1 MSSLNPLCCV
11 CPEMLSFTA
20 GMQLNQAM
28 TLQQTAVPHCLLLG
42 SASKLPIVPRLLW
55 CVQVKAQMQDPAAL
69 KQSLSSVRLVM
80 RVFYSMNSP
89 GLTEV
94 SSCACC
100 AEQSDALLSLHQGS
114 RAVNSDALAG
124 SLASA
129 RHSRVPAQN
138 SSNA

>member
-1 MSSLNPLCCV
+1 
-11 CPEMLSFTA
+11 
-20 GMQLNQAM
+20 M
-28 TLQQTAVPHCLLLG
+28 TLQQTAVPHCLLLR
-42 SASKLPIVPRLLW
+42 SASKLPIVTRLLC

-94 SSCACC
+94 KTCGSCA
-100 AEQSDALLSLHQGS
+100 EHFDALPKLAPGS
-114 RAVNSDALAG
+114 RAVHSDALAC

-129 RHSRVPAQN
+129 RYSCVLAQG